1 MERNI
6 KDGEIVICNILKT
19 PTIVKIFR
27 LKTREESK
35 CYVTNSS
42 FETICVDKKYIHKA
56 DILEVNAK
64 ALDVK
69 KDRIKF
75 ALTTGFR
82 RLTERKSKY
91 KVIKVQISPISD
103 VYMLCKDIKIGESKK
118 LAPMSATIY
127 PSGNFID
134 FKDEVSKSWAAL
146 HNKSYSVQ
154 SCKIYK

>member
-1 MERNI
+1 MKRNI
-6 KDGEIVICNILKT
+6 KDGEIVVCNILKT

-27 LKTREESK
+27 FKTKEKDK
-35 CYVTNSS
+35 CWVINSS
-42 FETICVDKKYIHKA
+42 FKTIYVDKKYIHKA
-56 DILEVNAK
+56 DIQEINAK

-82 RLTERKSKY
+82 RLIEKKSKY
-91 KVIKVQISPISD
+91 KVIKVQISPISNA
-103 VYMLCKDIKIGESKK
+103 YILCKDIKIGESKK
-118 LAPMSATIY
+118 LAPMSTTIY

>member
-27 LKTREESK
+27 FKTKEKDK
-35 CYVTNSS
+35 CWVINSS

-56 DILEVNAK
+56 DIQEINAK

-82 RLTERKSKY
+82 RLIEKKSKY
-91 KVIKVQISPISD
+91 KVIKVQISPISNA
-103 VYMLCKDIKIGESKK
+103 YILCKDIKIGESKK

-134 FKDEVSKSWAAL
+134 FKDEVSKSWTAL